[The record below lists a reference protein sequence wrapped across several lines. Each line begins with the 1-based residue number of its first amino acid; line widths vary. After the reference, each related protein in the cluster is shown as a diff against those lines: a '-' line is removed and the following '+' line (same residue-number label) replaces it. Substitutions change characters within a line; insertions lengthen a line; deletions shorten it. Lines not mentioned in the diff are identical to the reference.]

1 MILRLAFAAFAFFL
15 LMPTP
20 SAQAQFQS
28 IRDHDWCFENM
39 PATYDEVF
47 DACVEDK
54 CTRISNKKISQK
66 RACYRRCS
74 RDAVDACLAKR
85 DAGGAS
91 QAARPAAAPVR
102 PALKQ
107 PSAPQAPQPSAR
119 PASPAQPAPAPS
131 VASRPA
137 DPAPAAPAEAQRE
150 GFMSR
155 LFGGWGSGPETPSDP
170 AAAAPAPADGTASAA
185 PDGQGE
191 GKRKGFFTRL
201 MDGATTGVSE
211 GFDPDYNWCRDH
223 SGGFFQERLQDC
235 TRGCLAGPSSAANKR
250 RGCIQSC
257 KSDAVDACIARR
269 DGK

>member
-85 DAGGAS
+85 DAGGTS
-91 QAARPAAAPVR
+91 QAARPTAPVR
-102 PALKQ
+102 PALQQ
-107 PSAPQAPQPSAR
+107 PGAPQAPQPSAR

-155 LFGGWGSGPETPSDP
+155 LFGGWGGTPETSSQP
-170 AAAAPAPADGTASAA
+170 AAAPAPAAGTASTT

-201 MDGATTGVSE
+201 MDGATTGASE

-223 SGGFFQERLQDC
+223 SGGYFQERLQDC